1 MASGGPVTAQGKG
14 RTGGR
19 QEPRGGWR
27 LGVKTS
33 APPESGPVEE
43 PSPEEAARQDAAD
56 ALAAKRRADRM
67 ARQDVSDLALDEH
80 HVPEGRSAF
89 RTRSAGTEPRTPFGG
104 DPAEERRIADRAA
117 RGESPSVWA
126 QDTRAPHYRE
136 TWDEQQAARL
146 RNEGEAAER
155 ELRMAVRGGLAELVR
170 VRTVVLADRL
180 IPSAAEL
187 ERLESRPR
195 LDDDGRR
202 ANRRDR
208 AQVVADGL
216 PLAPPLGASLVHV
229 EADPA
234 LVALAAGRYRGAQVE
249 PPVNPEWLVGPGRAE
264 AAAYAPEAIERA
276 LDDVEAA
283 HAARWRDDPARAAS
297 LERRWARERDA
308 LRESA
313 SASPAP
319 EETRLLVEGM
329 REYADERA
337 ETGRGVCYVAR
348 LHTAVGRD
356 PQSSPLPADVLDAA
370 LDRYPD
376 VVEGIRAVDP
386 DSPLCVVPPAAGEAY
401 GRVLAGALDAAR
413 APVAAAAREG
423 APLSAG
429 VVRARV
435 LADVAGG
442 VEALERAPGR
452 GAPGE
457 RGGPSSAELA
467 SSVREREMR
476 DRLNRADE
484 RFRDLTAALE
494 SQGVVFEI
502 GRTTG
507 AVRTSSGE
515 VVQLA
520 EDAFSPVSE
529 RGRDGELFEGPAPA
543 GSLDERRAA
552 VAAAMRGAADA
563 VWSPE
568 QKPAGASE
576 RFGERMAARVFDEPL
591 PVPESVSP
599 EAEEAATWLASE
611 IGAAASKR
619 ALARAHRVEAREDA
633 VERFEKVLE
642 AVEGTVAVRAREFAD
657 ADPDGLKAGYS
668 VRRDPASGAVSGEVL
683 VDPRCR
689 AGDRSLTNSQ
699 LAAAHGEAYV
709 ALGRALGAAD
719 RKERAADWSKVYG
732 AVASTAADGRAVT
745 VGTGSCAG
753 DRRQEAAVGQALASA
768 AALREQVR
776 ADGFATEQ
784 MKRTWPRAWR
794 EGTPRVVER
803 ADRTLQVSA
812 GRVTELG
819 HRGRV
824 GYVLERDGKRL
835 AEDVGRSVGAVE
847 KLVRR
852 AARGPAG
859 PSLARGA
866 ENPPRPPAPAAG
878 AAEAQGRGSR
888 EPRTAQDV
896 LGEKLSVAR

>member
-1 MASGGPVTAQGKG
+1 MASGGPVTAQGRG

-43 PSPEEAARQDAAD
+43 LSPEEAARQEAAD
-56 ALAAKRRADRM
+56 ALGAKRRSDRM
-67 ARQDVSDLALDEH
+67 ARKDVSDLALDEH
-80 HVPEGRSAF
+80 HVTEGRSAF
-89 RTRSAGTEPRTPFGG
+89 KTRSAGTEPRTPFGG

-126 QDTRAPHYRE
+126 QDTRAPHYRDS
-136 TWDEQQAARL
+136 WDEQHAARL

-155 ELRMAVRGGLAELVR
+155 ELRMAVRGGQAELVR
-170 VRTVVLADRL
+170 VRMVVLADRL
-180 IPSAAEL
+180 TPSAAEL

-234 LVALAAGRYRGAQVE
+234 LVALAAGRYRGAALE

-264 AAAYAPEAIERA
+264 AAADAPEAIERA

-283 HAARWRDDPARAAS
+283 HAELWRDDPARAAS
-297 LERRWARERDA
+297 LERRWARERDE

-313 SASPAP
+313 SAFPVP

-337 ETGRGVCYVAR
+337 QTGRGVCYLAR

-356 PQSSPLPADVLDAA
+356 PELSPLPPDVLDAA

-376 VVEGIRAVDP
+376 VVEGIRVVDP
-386 DSPLCVVPPAAGEAY
+386 GSPLCVVPPSAGEAY

-413 APVAAAAREG
+413 APVVAAAREG
-423 APLSAG
+423 APLAAG

-452 GAPGE
+452 GAQEG
-457 RGGPSSAELA
+457 RGVPSSAELVW
-467 SSVREREMR
+467 SVREREMR
-476 DRLNRADE
+476 DHLNRVDE
-484 RFRDLTAALE
+484 RFRDLAAALE

-502 GRTTG
+502 GGTTG
-507 AVRTSSGE
+507 AVRTPSGE

-520 EDAFSPVSE
+520 DDAFSVVSE
-529 RGRDGELFEGPAPA
+529 RGTDGELFEGPLPA

-563 VWSPE
+563 VWTPE

-591 PVPESVSP
+591 PVPESVSS
-599 EAEEAATWLASE
+599 EAEEAAKWLASE
-611 IGAAASKR
+611 VGAEASK
-619 ALARAHRVEAREDA
+619 LARERAHRVEAREDA
-633 VERFEKVLE
+633 VERFEQVLD
-642 AVEGTVAVRAREFAD
+642 AVDGVVAVRAREFAD

-668 VRRDPASGAVSGEVL
+668 VWRDPASGAVSGEVL
-683 VDPRCR
+683 LDPRCR
-689 AGDRSLTNSQ
+689 VGDRSLTNSQ
-699 LAAAHGEAYV
+699 LAAAHGEAYL

-719 RKERAADWSKVYG
+719 RKERGEDWSKVYG
-732 AVASTAADGRAVT
+732 AVASTAADGRAVI

-753 DRRQEAAVGQALASA
+753 DRRQAAAVGQALASA

-784 MKRTWPRAWR
+784 MKRTWPREWR

-803 ADRTLQVSA
+803 TDKTVQVCE
-812 GRVTELG
+812 GRVSELG
-819 HRGRV
+819 HRDRV
-824 GYVLERDGKRL
+824 GQLLERDGKRL
-835 AEDVGRSVGAVE
+835 AEDIGRSVTAVQ

-852 AARGPAG
+852 AARGPVLPTGTVNPQRA
-859 PSLARGA
+859 PS
-866 ENPPRPPAPAAG
+866 PAAG
-878 AAEAQGRGSR
+878 AAEAQSRG
-888 EPRTAQDV
+888 PRTAQD
-896 LGEKLSVAR
+896 LLDGKLSVTR